1 MTDFLFLMRYLWND
15 VKIKK
20 TCQILLDHQQF
31 SCVFDCKGRF
41 STGKLYDA
49 AVVIPG
55 KSIRFEGKKDRLSFG
70 TVTADIQ
77 KKRHLEVLEN
87 GELKIMRG
95 RYLMIL
101 KVCIFLFYDRVVGWY
116 HCRGKEN

>member
-1 MTDFLFLMRYLWND
+1 MRCLWND

-31 SCVFDCKGRF
+31 SCVSDCKGRF
-41 STGKLYDA
+41 SAGKLYDA
-49 AVVIPG
+49 AVIIQG
-55 KSIRFEGKKDRLSFG
+55 KSIRFEGTKDRLSFG
-70 TVTADIQ
+70 TVTADTY

-95 RYLMIL
+95 RYLMI
-101 KVCIFLFYDRVVGWY
+101 
-116 HCRGKEN
+116 